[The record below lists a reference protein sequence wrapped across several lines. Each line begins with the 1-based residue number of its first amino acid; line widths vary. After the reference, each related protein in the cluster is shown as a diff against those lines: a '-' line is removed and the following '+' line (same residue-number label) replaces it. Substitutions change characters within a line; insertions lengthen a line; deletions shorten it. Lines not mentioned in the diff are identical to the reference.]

1 MKLFKIGSNSKCDI
15 VLNSPYVS
23 GLHAEL
29 TSLPEGNFILEDK
42 NSTNGTTVNGKKI
55 EGAKEITVVRGDKIV
70 FGDTPL
76 NWNAIPQHEKFTD
89 CKKVLNIGSNFRNE
103 LQITDPYVS
112 RYHAILKI
120 DKNGKPYIKDLKSK
134 NGVLLN
140 GIKIPANQWV
150 PIKYKDT
157 VNLGNIDIT
166 DQIKGVIPV
175 PCPWLK
181 DRKSVV

>member
-76 NWNAIPQHEKFTD
+76 MPFLSMKNSLIAKRFSTSAPTSVTSFRLPIPM
-89 CKKVLNIGSNFRNE
+89 
-103 LQITDPYVS
+103 
-112 RYHAILKI
+112 
-120 DKNGKPYIKDLKSK
+120 
-134 NGVLLN
+134 
-140 GIKIPANQWV
+140 
-150 PIKYKDT
+150 
-157 VNLGNIDIT
+157 
-166 DQIKGVIPV
+166 
-175 PCPWLK
+175 
-181 DRKSVV
+181 